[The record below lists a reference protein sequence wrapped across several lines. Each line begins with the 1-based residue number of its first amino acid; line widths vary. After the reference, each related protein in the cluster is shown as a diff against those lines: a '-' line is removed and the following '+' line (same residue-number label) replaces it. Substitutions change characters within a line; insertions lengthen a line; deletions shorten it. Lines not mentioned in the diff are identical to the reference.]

1 MSKTHLLSNTFL
13 EKKVKKVD
21 FFETLEHLIK
31 VKLDL
36 ENQVPSFRSLLIN
49 KALNQLIDLLNNL
62 TAKDITVLNK
72 HKFFALLNFSVNE
85 IYESIKD
92 PKTTYLEYD
101 RCIHKLYYFFNV
113 CSLKFKHNKDN
124 IKKRRLLTYYKGFT
138 IKSHPFGRS
147 TMGMR
152 GNKYYETED
161 EEVNEQKVQEHAEH
175 LYFHHMTQ
183 QFILKFYPECEDQ
196 MKLNNMAMQDFGDKT
211 KIKNPFKPKH
221 KPRPKGL
228 KFINPTS
235 KKK

>member
-1 MSKTHLLSNTFL
+1 MSKIHLLSNTFL

-21 FFETLEHLIK
+21 FFETLEHLLK

-72 HKFFALLNFSVNE
+72 HKFFALLSFSVNE

-113 CSLKFKHNKDN
+113 CSLKFKHNKDTIMFN
-124 IKKRRLLTYYKGFT
+124 ILGEF
-138 IKSHPFGRS
+138 
-147 TMGMR
+147 
-152 GNKYYETED
+152 
-161 EEVNEQKVQEHAEH
+161 
-175 LYFHHMTQ
+175 
-183 QFILKFYPECEDQ
+183 
-196 MKLNNMAMQDFGDKT
+196 
-211 KIKNPFKPKH
+211 
-221 KPRPKGL
+221 
-228 KFINPTS
+228 
-235 KKK
+235 